1 MTQRRATALGVVAIV
16 LWGSTVAFGRSLT
29 AQLGP
34 LRAAGAVYALCA
46 AISLGLLLARPARL
60 REALRLPRRYL
71 LVCGGLFVLYVVCF
85 YLALGLATGAQQA
98 IEVGTVNYLWPAAT
112 VVLSVPILG
121 LRARWPLWP
130 GVLLALAGIALATSS
145 GRGWSGEV
153 LRASW
158 RHDWVP
164 YLLALVGAL
173 VWALYSNLS
182 RRWAGGAGAGA
193 VPLFMVAT
201 ALVMGPLA
209 LVHPGGQA
217 RWTLRT
223 VTELVYLGV
232 FPTTLGYAF
241 WEAAMRRGNILRVA
255 TLSYFTPLLAAAI
268 AAAYLG
274 AVPGPGLWLG
284 CALVVAGAW
293 LSQRSVEGPATRQG
307 PLS

>member
-85 YLALGLATGAQQA
+85 YLALGLSAGAQQA

-121 LRARWPLWP
+121 MRARWTLWP
-130 GVLLALAGIALATSS
+130 GVLLALAGIAAATLS
-145 GRGWSGEV
+145 GRGWT
-153 LRASW
+153 LAASW
-158 RHDWVP
+158 ESLRRDWLP

-193 VPLFMVAT
+193 VPLFTVAT

-209 LVHPGGQA
+209 LAHAGGA
-217 RWTLRT
+217 ALWTLRA
-223 VTELVYLGV
+223 VAELVYLGV

-241 WEAAMRRGNILRVA
+241 WEVAMRRGNILRVA

-293 LSQRSVEGPATRQG
+293 VCQRSVDGAATRGG
-307 PLS
+307 PRS

>member
-1 MTQRRATALGVVAIV
+1 MTRRRATALGVAAIV

-34 LRAAGAVYALCA
+34 IRAAGAVYALCA
-46 AISLGLLLARPARL
+46 AISLGLLLVRPARL

-71 LVCGGLFVLYVVCF
+71 LVCGALFVLYVVCF
-85 YLALGLATGAQQA
+85 YLALGLSAGAQQA

-121 LRARWPLWP
+121 VRARWTLWP
-130 GVLLALAGIALATSS
+130 GVLLALAGIAGATLS
-145 GRGWSGEV
+145 GRGWT
-153 LRASW
+153 LAASW
-158 RHDWVP
+158 ESLRRDWLP
-164 YLLALVGAL
+164 YLLALAGAL

-201 ALVMGPLA
+201 ALVMVPLA
-209 LVHPGGQA
+209 LAHPGAAPQ
-217 RWTLRT
+217 WTLRT
-223 VTELVYLGV
+223 VAELVYLGV

-241 WEAAMRRGNILRVA
+241 WEVAMRRGNILRVA

-293 LSQRSVEGPATRQG
+293 VCQRSVGGPATPEG
-307 PLS
+307 PRS

>member
-1 MTQRRATALGVVAIV
+1 MTQRRATALGVAAIV

-46 AISLGLLLARPARL
+46 AISVGLLLARPARL

-85 YLALGLATGAQQA
+85 YLALGLSAGAQQA
-98 IEVGTVNYLWPAAT
+98 IEVGTVNYLWPVAT

-121 LRARWPLWP
+121 MRARWTLWP
-130 GVLLALAGIALATSS
+130 GVLLALAGIAAATLS
-145 GRGWSGEV
+145 GRGWT
-153 LRASW
+153 LAASW
-158 RHDWVP
+158 ESLSRDWLP

-182 RRWAGGAGAGA
+182 RRLAGGAGAGA

-209 LVHPGGQA
+209 LAHTGGA
-217 RWTLRT
+217 PRWTLRT
-223 VTELVYLGV
+223 VAELVYLGV

-255 TLSYFTPLLAAAI
+255 TLSYITPLLAAAI

-284 CALVVAGAW
+284 CALVVVGAW
-293 LSQRSVEGPATRQG
+293 VCQRSVDGAATPEGPR
-307 PLS
+307 S

>member
-1 MTQRRATALGVVAIV
+1 MTRRRATALGVAAIV

-34 LRAAGAVYALCA
+34 IRAAGAVYALCA
-46 AISLGLLLARPARL
+46 AISLGLLLVRPARL

-71 LVCGGLFVLYVVCF
+71 LVCGALFVLYVVCF
-85 YLALGLATGAQQA
+85 YLALGLSAGAQQA

-121 LRARWPLWP
+121 VRARWTLWP
-130 GVLLALAGIALATSS
+130 GVLLALAGIAGATLS
-145 GRGWSGEV
+145 GRGWT
-153 LRASW
+153 LAASW
-158 RHDWVP
+158 ESLRRDWLP

-201 ALVMGPLA
+201 ALVMVPLA
-209 LVHPGGQA
+209 LAHPGA
-217 RWTLRT
+217 APRWTLRT
-223 VTELVYLGV
+223 VAELGYLGV

-293 LSQRSVEGPATRQG
+293 VCQRSVGGPATPEG
-307 PLS
+307 PRS

>member
-1 MTQRRATALGVVAIV
+1 MTRRRATALGVAAIV

-34 LRAAGAVYALCA
+34 IRAAGAVYALCA
-46 AISLGLLLARPARL
+46 AISLGLLLVRPARL

-85 YLALGLATGAQQA
+85 YLALGLSAGAQQA

-121 LRARWPLWP
+121 VRARWTLWP
-130 GVLLALAGIALATSS
+130 GVLLALAGIAAATLS
-145 GRGWSGEV
+145 GRGWT
-153 LRASW
+153 LAASW
-158 RHDWVP
+158 ESLRRDWLP
-164 YLLALVGAL
+164 YLLALVGAF

-201 ALVMGPLA
+201 ALVMVPLA
-209 LVHPGGQA
+209 LAHPGAAPQ
-217 RWTLRT
+217 WTLRT
-223 VTELVYLGV
+223 VAELVYLGV

-241 WEAAMRRGNILRVA
+241 WEVAMRRGNILRVA

-293 LSQRSVEGPATRQG
+293 VCQRSVGGPATPEG
-307 PLS
+307 PRS

>member
-1 MTQRRATALGVVAIV
+1 MTRRHATALGVIAIV

-34 LRAAGAVYALCA
+34 LRAAAVVYALCA
-46 AISLGLLLARPARL
+46 AISLGLLLARPARR

-85 YLALGLATGAQQA
+85 YLALGLSAGSQQA

-121 LRARWPLWP
+121 MRARWTLWP
-130 GVLLALAGIALATSS
+130 GVLLALAGIAAATLS
-145 GRGWSGEV
+145 GRGWSGEL
-153 LRASW
+153 LRAPW
-158 RHDWVP
+158 HHDWVP
-164 YLLALVGAL
+164 YLLALAGAL

-193 VPLFMVAT
+193 VPLFLIAT
-201 ALVMGPLA
+201 ALVMGPLGLLGPA
-209 LVHPGGQA
+209 RPV
-217 RWTLRT
+217 RWTVRT
-223 VTELVYLGV
+223 VAELVYLGV

-293 LSQRSVEGPATRQG
+293 LCQRSVSGPATPGG
-307 PLS
+307 PRS